1 LILNA
6 SGTFNGAGFLH
17 SAGQR
22 GVFADAFRVVLDG
35 GVAGPSSLARAHN
48 RYG

>member
-1 LILNA
+1 LIFNF
-6 SGTFNGAGFLH
+6 SGTFNAPGFLN
-17 SAGQR
+17 SAGR
-22 GVFADAFRVVLDG
+22 RRVFADAFRVVLHG